1 MCIVGS
7 WSFPC
12 TCNSSFDLSLHS
24 PPRMGQKQNMTK
36 TFFFLSFGAGASVG
50 VSVFFSA
57 AAGAAAS
64 GAGAAC
70 FCRTRQGGDQYVRM
84 RAWYHASMRV
94 CTRVC
99 MQIWQ
104 AILQPLFDQW
114 RLPSCLACTYLFL
127 FRLGSVGS
135 GCVSLLLS
143 SWRGRSSVGCRR
155 RL

>member
-1 MCIVGS
+1 
-7 WSFPC
+7 
-12 TCNSSFDLSLHS
+12 
-24 PPRMGQKQNMTK
+24 MTK

-94 CTRVC
+94 R

-104 AILQPLFDQW
+104 AAVQPSFG
-114 RLPSCLACTYLFL
+114 PSACIPRVHIPF
-127 FRLGSVGS
+127 SVS
-135 GCVSLLLS
+135 AWERQQRV
-143 SWRGRSSVGCRR
+143 
-155 RL
+155 